1 MSKYSWASFVCLRF
15 ISICRNTCMHAQER
29 SSWALIIQIAR
40 DSSFCQVLRGFSGWN
55 HLRQCGL
62 RGKKWSLSLSRLW
75 HSFSVSNGWLLPDY
89 SHGQSC
95 YWSATSFHELR
106 PNHTCC
112 LDCYVN
118 SYGWLGLWKD
128 LALRVNPAKSAL
140 EAMAG
145 LKLLFL
151 SHNRP
156 HRLFISGMWKFKLW
170 LHKVLVICRKYSKKM
185 RPFIDELFRLTES
198 VCLLTRCSHHL
209 EHRSVFYMEELNF
222 TKEQQTLR
230 LYIFPRSLG

>member
-1 MSKYSWASFVCLRF
+1 MREVSGNMSKYSWASFVCLRF

-55 HLRQCGL
+55 HLKQCGL

-95 YWSATSFHELR
+95 YWSAASFHELR

-112 LDCYVN
+112 HDCYVN
-118 SYGWLGLWKD
+118 SYGWLGLWKV
-128 LALRVNPAKSAL
+128 RSCFESKSC
-140 EAMAG
+140 
-145 LKLLFL
+145 K
-151 SHNRP
+151 
-156 HRLFISGMWKFKLW
+156 ISSWGYGWSE
-170 LHKVLVICRKYSKKM
+170 IIIS
-185 RPFIDELFRLTES
+185 IS
-198 VCLLTRCSHHL
+198 
-209 EHRSVFYMEELNF
+209 
-222 TKEQQTLR
+222 
-230 LYIFPRSLG
+230 